1 MGKHITI
8 FLLYILDHAEFLFYK
23 QHYLN
28 GKSVEDELIGS
39 LNEVKARNARLKTL
53 VTSQKCCIL
62 LARRMNRI
70 FAKIIS
76 QLSQVINFQDF
87 FKIFNGFVFLL
98 MSSIFY

>member
-1 MGKHITI
+1 MGKQITI

-39 LNEVKARNARLKTL
+39 LNEVKDRNANLQTL
-53 VTSQKCCIL
+53 VTSQKCFIL
-62 LARRMNRI
+62 LTRRMNKI
-70 FAKIIS
+70 FVKIIS
-76 QLSQVINFQDF
+76 QLSQVIHFQDF

-98 MSSIFY
+98 VSSIFD